1 MGETSGESRSTYGL
15 LASAIGA
22 VLLAVAVFL
31 PWYGVSFNAHAI
43 AAAEQAGEQFA
54 AQYGNAALQSHLGS
68 LHTSL
73 TGLVNHEV
81 FALSAHQALST
92 LNVVLL
98 IIAGLGILIAL
109 LALAGPAS
117 ASSEA
122 NRVPLALLG
131 VLGAACVA
139 FRMVDRPSPAGE
151 LTRSRCARA
160 LGWRCSDA
168 SASQPARSGR
178 LARRPCARFHRAAS
192 RAATCGR
199 SCPAGRPRPRLPT
212 ARRSCSSSRC
222 QPAGRTAA
230 GQVRSPPWMTV
241 PLSCR

>member
-1 MGETSGESRSTYGL
+1 MGEASGESRSTYGL
-15 LASAIGA
+15 LVSALGA

-31 PWYGVSFNAHAI
+31 PWYGVSFNAHAV
-43 AAAEQAGEQFA
+43 AAAEQASEQFA

-117 ASSEA
+117 ASEA

-131 VLGAACVA
+131 LLGAACVV
-139 FRMVDRPSPAGE
+139 FRMIDRPVPTGEVISLSLREGAWLALIGCIGMAAGAIW
-151 LTRSRCARA
+151 TRRA
-160 LGWRCSDA
+160 PVVRT
-168 SASQPARSGR
+168 ASQGGDVWSEMSGWT
-178 LARRPCARFHRAAS
+178 PE
-192 RAATCGR
+192 T
-199 SCPAGRPRPRLPT
+199 
-212 ARRSCSSSRC
+212 
-222 QPAGRTAA
+222 
-230 GQVRSPPWMTV
+230 
-241 PLSCR
+241 

>member
-15 LASAIGA
+15 LVSALGA

-54 AQYGNAALQSHLGS
+54 AQYGNAALQDHLGS

-98 IIAGLGILIAL
+98 ILAGLGILISL
-109 LALAGPAS
+109 FALAGPAS

-131 VLGAACVA
+131 LLGAACVA
-139 FRMVDRPSPAGE
+139 FRMVDRPSPAGDLISLSLRE
-151 LTRSRCARA
+151 GAWLALLGCICMAAGAMWTRRA
-160 LGWRCSDA
+160 
-168 SASQPARSGR
+168 PAV
-178 LARRPCARFHRAAS
+178 
-192 RAATCGR
+192 
-199 SCPAGRPRPRLPT
+199 
-212 ARRSCSSSRC
+212 
-222 QPAGRTAA
+222 RTAPQ
-230 GQVRSPPWMTV
+230 GSDVWSEMSGWTPET
-241 PLSCR
+241 

>member
-1 MGETSGESRSTYGL
+1 MGEASGESRSTYGL

-73 TGLVNHEV
+73 TGVVNHEV

-98 IIAGLGILIAL
+98 IIAGLALLIAL

-122 NRVPLALLG
+122 NRVPLAVLG
-131 VLGAACVA
+131 LLGAACIV

-151 LTRSRCARA
+151 LISLSLREGAWLALLGCICIAAGAVWTPRA
-160 LGWRCSDA
+160 PALRT
-168 SASQPARSGR
+168 ASQANDVWSELSGWT
-178 LARRPCARFHRAAS
+178 PE
-192 RAATCGR
+192 T
-199 SCPAGRPRPRLPT
+199 
-212 ARRSCSSSRC
+212 
-222 QPAGRTAA
+222 
-230 GQVRSPPWMTV
+230 
-241 PLSCR
+241 

>member
-15 LASAIGA
+15 LVSALGA

-43 AAAEQAGEQFA
+43 AAAEQASEQFV

-131 VLGAACVA
+131 LLGAACVV
-139 FRMVDRPSPAGE
+139 FRMVDRPLPAGE
-151 LTRSRCARA
+151 LISLSLREGAWLALLGCLCMAAGAFWTRRA
-160 LGWRCSDA
+160 PVVRT
-168 SASQPARSGR
+168 ASQGGDVWSEMSGWT
-178 LARRPCARFHRAAS
+178 PE
-192 RAATCGR
+192 T
-199 SCPAGRPRPRLPT
+199 
-212 ARRSCSSSRC
+212 
-222 QPAGRTAA
+222 
-230 GQVRSPPWMTV
+230 
-241 PLSCR
+241 

>member
-15 LASAIGA
+15 LVSALGA

-98 IIAGLGILIAL
+98 IVAGLGILISL

-131 VLGAACVA
+131 LLGAACVV
-139 FRMVDRPSPAGE
+139 FRMVDRPVPAGE
-151 LTRSRCARA
+151 VISLSLREGAWLALLGCICMAAGAIWTPRA
-160 LGWRCSDA
+160 
-168 SASQPARSGR
+168 PAV
-178 LARRPCARFHRAAS
+178 
-192 RAATCGR
+192 
-199 SCPAGRPRPRLPT
+199 
-212 ARRSCSSSRC
+212 
-222 QPAGRTAA
+222 RTAPQ
-230 GQVRSPPWMTV
+230 GSDVWSEMSGWTPET
-241 PLSCR
+241 

>member
-1 MGETSGESRSTYGL
+1 MGEASGESRSTYGL
-15 LASAIGA
+15 LVSAVGA

-31 PWYGVSFNAHAI
+31 PWYGVSFNAHAV
-43 AAAEQAGEQFA
+43 AAAEQASEQFV
-54 AQYGNAALQSHLGS
+54 AQYGNAALQSRLGG

-117 ASSEA
+117 AASEA

-131 VLGAACVA
+131 LLGAACVV

-151 LTRSRCARA
+151 LISLSLREGAWLALLGCICIAAGAMWTPRA
-160 LGWRCSDA
+160 
-168 SASQPARSGR
+168 PVV
-178 LARRPCARFHRAAS
+178 
-192 RAATCGR
+192 
-199 SCPAGRPRPRLPT
+199 
-212 ARRSCSSSRC
+212 
-222 QPAGRTAA
+222 RTAS
-230 GQVRSPPWMTV
+230 GGGDVWSE
-241 PLSCR
+241 LSGWTPET

>member
-1 MGETSGESRSTYGL
+1 MGETSGKSRSTYGL
-15 LASAIGA
+15 LVSALGS

-43 AAAEQAGEQFA
+43 AAAEQASEQFA

-98 IIAGLGILIAL
+98 IIAGLGILISL

-131 VLGAACVA
+131 LLGAACVV

-151 LTRSRCARA
+151 LISLSLREGAWLALLGCICMAAGAIWTRRGAPAVRT
-160 LGWRCSDA
+160 
-168 SASQPARSGR
+168 ASQGGDVWSELSGWT
-178 LARRPCARFHRAAS
+178 PE
-192 RAATCGR
+192 T
-199 SCPAGRPRPRLPT
+199 
-212 ARRSCSSSRC
+212 
-222 QPAGRTAA
+222 
-230 GQVRSPPWMTV
+230 
-241 PLSCR
+241 

>member
-1 MGETSGESRSTYGL
+1 MGETSGESRSTRSL
-15 LASAIGA
+15 LVSALGA

-31 PWYGVSFNAHAI
+31 PWYGVSFDAHAI
-43 AAAEQAGEQFA
+43 AAAEQASEQFA

-98 IIAGLGILIAL
+98 ILAGLGILISL
-109 LALAGPAS
+109 FALAGPAS

-131 VLGAACVA
+131 LLGAACVV
-139 FRMVDRPSPAGE
+139 FRMVDRPSPAGDLISLSLRE
-151 LTRSRCARA
+151 GAWLALLGCICMVAGAIWTRRA
-160 LGWRCSDA
+160 PAVST
-168 SASQPARSGR
+168 ASQGGDVWSEMSGWT
-178 LARRPCARFHRAAS
+178 PE
-192 RAATCGR
+192 T
-199 SCPAGRPRPRLPT
+199 
-212 ARRSCSSSRC
+212 
-222 QPAGRTAA
+222 
-230 GQVRSPPWMTV
+230 
-241 PLSCR
+241 

>member
-1 MGETSGESRSTYGL
+1 MGEASGESRSTYGL
-15 LASAIGA
+15 LVAALGA

-98 IIAGLGILIAL
+98 IIAGLGLLIAL
-109 LALAGPAS
+109 LALAGPAA

-131 VLGAACVA
+131 LLGAACVA
-139 FRMVDRPSPAGE
+139 FRMVDRPAPAGDLISLALRE
-151 LTRSRCARA
+151 GAWLALLGCICMAAGAMWTGRA
-160 LGWRCSDA
+160 
-168 SASQPARSGR
+168 PAV
-178 LARRPCARFHRAAS
+178 
-192 RAATCGR
+192 
-199 SCPAGRPRPRLPT
+199 
-212 ARRSCSSSRC
+212 
-222 QPAGRTAA
+222 RTA
-230 GQVRSPPWMTV
+230 SPSSDVWSE
-241 PLSCR
+241 LSGWTPET

>member
-1 MGETSGESRSTYGL
+1 MGEASGQSRSTYGL
-15 LASAIGA
+15 LVSALGA

-43 AAAEQAGEQFA
+43 TAAEQASEQFA

-73 TGLVNHEV
+73 VGLVNHEV

-98 IIAGLGILIAL
+98 IIAGLGILISL

-131 VLGAACVA
+131 LLGAACVV
-139 FRMVDRPSPAGE
+139 FRMIDRPSPAGE
-151 LTRSRCARA
+151 VISLSLREGAWLALLGCLCMAAGAMWTRRA
-160 LGWRCSDA
+160 PVVRT
-168 SASQPARSGR
+168 ASQGGDVWSELSGWT
-178 LARRPCARFHRAAS
+178 PE
-192 RAATCGR
+192 T
-199 SCPAGRPRPRLPT
+199 
-212 ARRSCSSSRC
+212 
-222 QPAGRTAA
+222 
-230 GQVRSPPWMTV
+230 
-241 PLSCR
+241 

>member
-1 MGETSGESRSTYGL
+1 MGEASGESRSKYGL
-15 LASAIGA
+15 LVSAIGA

-31 PWYGVSFNAHAI
+31 PWYGVSFNARAI
-43 AAAEQAGEQFA
+43 AAAEQASEQFA

-131 VLGAACVA
+131 LLGAACVV
-139 FRMVDRPSPAGE
+139 FRIVDRPSPAGE
-151 LTRSRCARA
+151 LISLSLREGAWLALLGCVCIAAGALWTPRAAAART
-160 LGWRCSDA
+160 
-168 SASQPARSGR
+168 ASQDGDVWSNLSGWT
-178 LARRPCARFHRAAS
+178 PE
-192 RAATCGR
+192 T
-199 SCPAGRPRPRLPT
+199 
-212 ARRSCSSSRC
+212 
-222 QPAGRTAA
+222 
-230 GQVRSPPWMTV
+230 
-241 PLSCR
+241 

>member
-1 MGETSGESRSTYGL
+1 MGEASGESRSTYGL
-15 LASAIGA
+15 LVSAIGA

-31 PWYGVSFNAHAI
+31 PWYGVSFSAHAI
-43 AAAEQAGEQFA
+43 AAAEQASEQFA
-54 AQYGNAALQSHLGS
+54 AQYGNATLQSHLGS

-131 VLGAACVA
+131 LLGAACVV

-151 LTRSRCARA
+151 LISLSLREGAWLALLGCICIAAGAMWTPRA
-160 LGWRCSDA
+160 
-168 SASQPARSGR
+168 PVV
-178 LARRPCARFHRAAS
+178 
-192 RAATCGR
+192 
-199 SCPAGRPRPRLPT
+199 
-212 ARRSCSSSRC
+212 
-222 QPAGRTAA
+222 RTASE
-230 GQVRSPPWMTV
+230 GGDVWSE
-241 PLSCR
+241 LSGWTPET

>member
-1 MGETSGESRSTYGL
+1 MGEAAGESRSTYGL
-15 LASAIGA
+15 LVSAVGA

-31 PWYGVSFNAHAI
+31 PWYGVSFNAPAI
-43 AAAEQAGEQFA
+43 AAAEQASEQFV

-68 LHTSL
+68 LHMSL
-73 TGLVNHEV
+73 SGLVNHEV

-131 VLGAACVA
+131 LVGAACVA
-139 FRMVDRPSPAGE
+139 FRMVDPPSPAGE
-151 LTRSRCARA
+151 LISLSLREGAWLALLGCICIAGGAIWAPRAPAARTVSQGGDVWSK
-160 LGWRCSDA
+160 LSGWTPEA
-168 SASQPARSGR
+168 
-178 LARRPCARFHRAAS
+178 
-192 RAATCGR
+192 
-199 SCPAGRPRPRLPT
+199 
-212 ARRSCSSSRC
+212 
-222 QPAGRTAA
+222 
-230 GQVRSPPWMTV
+230 
-241 PLSCR
+241 

>member
-1 MGETSGESRSTYGL
+1 
-15 LASAIGA
+15 
-22 VLLAVAVFL
+22 VLLAIAVFL
-31 PWYGVSFNAHAI
+31 PWYGVSFDAHAI
-43 AAAEQAGEQFA
+43 AAAEQASEQFV

-68 LHTSL
+68 FHTSL

-122 NRVPLALLG
+122 NRVPLAVLG
-131 VLGAACVA
+131 LLGAACIV

-151 LTRSRCARA
+151 LISLSLREGAWLALLGCICIAAGAMWTPRA
-160 LGWRCSDA
+160 PVVRT
-168 SASQPARSGR
+168 ASQAGDVWSELSGWT
-178 LARRPCARFHRAAS
+178 PE
-192 RAATCGR
+192 T
-199 SCPAGRPRPRLPT
+199 
-212 ARRSCSSSRC
+212 
-222 QPAGRTAA
+222 
-230 GQVRSPPWMTV
+230 
-241 PLSCR
+241 

>member
-1 MGETSGESRSTYGL
+1 MGEASGESRSTYGL
-15 LASAIGA
+15 LVSALGA

-68 LHTSL
+68 LHASL
-73 TGLVNHEV
+73 AGLADHEV

-98 IIAGLGILIAL
+98 IIAGLGLLIAL

-131 VLGAACVA
+131 LLGA
-139 FRMVDRPSPAGE
+139 G
-151 LTRSRCARA
+151 
-160 LGWRCSDA
+160 A
-168 SASQPARSGR
+168 SSSAWS
-178 LARRPCARFHRAAS
+178 
-192 RAATCGR
+192 TV
-199 SCPAGRPRPRLPT
+199 PRP
-212 ARRSCSSSRC
+212 
-222 QPAGRTAA
+222 PA
-230 GQVRSPPWMTV
+230 S
-241 PLSCR
+241 

>member
-15 LASAIGA
+15 LVSALGA

-98 IIAGLGILIAL
+98 IIAGLGILISL

-131 VLGAACVA
+131 LLGAACVV
-139 FRMVDRPSPAGE
+139 FRMVDRPSPGGE
-151 LTRSRCARA
+151 LISLSLREGAWLALLGCICMAAGAMWTRRA
-160 LGWRCSDA
+160 PA
-168 SASQPARSGR
+168 VQSASQGSDVWSEMSGWT
-178 LARRPCARFHRAAS
+178 PE
-192 RAATCGR
+192 T
-199 SCPAGRPRPRLPT
+199 
-212 ARRSCSSSRC
+212 
-222 QPAGRTAA
+222 
-230 GQVRSPPWMTV
+230 
-241 PLSCR
+241 